1 MHQAEAQS
9 NKGTSEE
16 ALNRANQEKAEL
28 AAKVAEMQEAIDAL
42 KNQASS
48 LTSEKELM
56 VTEKQ
61 QLE

>member
-1 MHQAEAQS
+1 MAHEAEVQS

-42 KNQASS
+42 KN
-48 LTSEKELM
+48 
-56 VTEKQ
+56 
-61 QLE
+61 